1 MTKFIVK
8 GAVKYAGKNY
18 TSGSVVDVDE
28 KHVDEFKSYGWEIVD
43 EEPAKEPEEGQD
55 QDGQDAD
62 GEGEGQEG
70 EGQEGGEGDP
80 QPVDY
85 TKLTNE
91 QLRDL
96 LDQKEIKY
104 AMNYNKA
111 QLIALLEG

>member
-18 TSGSVVDVDE
+18 TSGSVVEVDE
-28 KHVDEFKSYGWEIVD
+28 KYVDEFKSYGWEIVD

-55 QDGQDAD
+55 
-62 GEGEGQEG
+62 GEGQEGEG

>member
-1 MTKFIVK
+1 MTKFIAKGNVK
-8 GAVKYAGKNY
+8 YNGVNYTAGAVFEVK
-18 TSGSVVDVDE
+18 E
-28 KHVDEFKSYGWEIVD
+28 EHVDEFKSYGWEIVD

-55 QDGQDAD
+55 
-62 GEGEGQEG
+62 GEGEGQDG

-104 AMNYNKA
+104 ATNYNKA

>member
-1 MTKFIVK
+1 MTKFIAKGNVK
-8 GAVKYAGKNY
+8 YNGVNYTAGAVFEVK
-18 TSGSVVDVDE
+18 E
-28 KHVDEFKSYGWEIVD
+28 EHVDEFKAYGWEIVD
-43 EEPAKEPEEGQD
+43 EEPEQKEPE
-55 QDGQDAD
+55 
-62 GEGEGQEG
+62 QEG

-80 QPVDY
+80 QPFDY

-104 AMNYNKA
+104 ATNYNKA